1 MKKRGKT
8 ASKVSAPKKGGK
20 GVYFVLGLILLA
32 ALFLRLYQPDW
43 YNERQFHPDERWI
56 VGSAVPAIKHW
67 GDKPIGLQYGSLPL
81 YILHTYRS
89 AVETLRKTV
98 MPRMNMN
105 TAYIGGARVIS
116 ALFDTG
122 TIVFIFLAASLL
134 FGNAVALF
142 ASALLAFTALHIH
155 ASHFFT
161 VDTFVTF
168 FIAGGFYFASR
179 IYRYGK
185 LQDYILSGA
194 FYGMALASKTAALP
208 FVLVILSAHIFN
220 WLKIKGI
227 TRAAKKE
234 RTEAWVRL
242 GWAAAISFAAFFI
255 SMPHAILS
263 FEQFSR
269 DQQYQSHILVTGKG
283 DVPYNRQY
291 LNTAP
296 YLYYI
301 KNLVVY
307 TMGIPYGAAAFL
319 AFGFYLFLIARRL
332 KEGKGMQAELLLLF
346 AWMLPYF
353 IVVGSSFAKFNRYML
368 PLTPFLAVLAAKL
381 LIDFGAWVK
390 EKKFSA
396 VVNVIVIG
404 GAAFYGLAFM
414 NIYKN
419 PHTWI
424 EASRWIYKNAPTH
437 VQDESGITRQTAV
450 LNEMW
455 GDDLPTHTD
464 GGHPGMYRNLKW
476 NVQEPDSPRKLD
488 ELSMM
493 LEQADYV
500 MMADK
505 RAYGTYLRIPHRY
518 PLNYFYYSTMLS
530 NPEKLGFKMA
540 LDLAVYPKLFGIKIK
555 DDKADESYQLY
566 DHPHV
571 YIFKKET
578 QIPRAE
584 LRAIIAEGQAQIAA
598 KYRPGAAVAGHGVK
612 EKAAYP
618 NPNIGEMRDR
628 TKAFLPQFSVF
639 IWYLLVQALAVIV
652 MPLFFI
658 IFRNLDDKGWALA
671 KIGGIFFFAWINW
684 IIVSTGAWK
693 FYQMNLLILFAG
705 LAAAA
710 FVWYRANF
718 EKVKKIVKEKFRHIL
733 VTETVFLGAY
743 MLFILIKL
751 WFPNIHDV
759 AGHGYNGGG
768 EPMGMAYL
776 SAIYNDVKFPPHDPW
791 LAGFTLNYY
800 YWGQL
805 MIASIAKL
813 LGYLPRLSYNLS
825 LALLFAVS
833 FTAAF
838 GLVRAMT
845 GKYRY
850 GLLAGFLLALA
861 GNFHTLMF
869 IMDKFV
875 NSHSIQAAAN
885 SIMSFQFIWDP
896 TRIYPSPVITE
907 MPFFSW
913 LYGDLHAH
921 NIVIP
926 VAVLGIALLYSVFS
940 SANKT
945 TNAFYSFG
953 DKPFDMGVTAAA
965 LAVITGSMLAIN
977 TWNFPPQIMLALG
990 VLVFLGWR
998 LYADNMKFKKKE
1010 GVEARLKA
1018 GALPL
1023 ATSLAAAAAVGV
1035 AAYLAFLPFHANFI
1049 SPYETKVQQISQAE
1063 RAPLFVMLKY
1073 FGVFFFMIL
1082 AYLYTAVFSAA
1093 GSAASDAGFKKIKRF
1108 DFNKIMKTVSKALD
1122 KIMDAPATAVK
1133 FIAAAAAVILIIFL
1147 AFYQPTFALLAA
1159 MMAAVLYAGFKA
1171 HDRKEIFSLVLIFMS
1186 LGITLGTELFYI
1198 ADGRM
1203 NTVFK
1208 FYMVAWVLLA
1218 LGVPYILKLFYDKFA
1233 KALREE
1239 KRDWLILTAGV
1250 LGLIALIFGLHYIDA
1265 RQGGRFVEALFIA
1278 LVILAP
1284 AAVFFLRN
1292 KTGKYIFSAALL
1304 FVLVPAVLY
1313 PVLGSA
1319 AKMSICSMGFKE
1331 KPRIDGMEYMK
1342 NLRQRPGAVR
1352 DFDRHD
1358 YQAMEWMEKNYLKIE
1373 PFLETP
1379 GENMYS
1385 GVSRISIFTGMPTLV
1400 GWGYQVGQQSGRG
1413 SEVAQRNQAAN
1424 NAYRTPSGETAKQI
1438 LGSFGVKYVYSGA
1451 IEKNTYGSG
1460 TAKFDDFADKVYSNE
1475 GAELY
1480 KIRQ

>member
-1 MKKRGKT
+1 MEKIGKKGIKFFL
-8 ASKVSAPKKGGK
+8 PLKGGK
-20 GVYFVLGLILLA
+20 GVYFVLGLIILI
-32 ALFLRLYQPDW
+32 ALVLRLYQPDW
-43 YNERQFHPDERWI
+43 YNDRQFHPDERWI
-56 VGSAVPAIKHW
+56 VGSAVPALNHW

-89 AVETLRKTV
+89 VVESLRKTV
-98 MPRMNMN
+98 MPGMDMNK
-105 TAYIGGARVIS
+105 AYIGGARVIS

-122 TIVFIFLAASLL
+122 TIVFVFLASSLL
-134 FGNAVALF
+134 FGSSVALF

-161 VDTFVTF
+161 VDTFMTF
-168 FIAGGFYFASR
+168 FIVGGFYFAAR
-179 IYRYGK
+179 IYKYGK
-185 LQDYILSGA
+185 LPDYMLAGA

-208 FVLVILSAHIFN
+208 FVFVIIAAHILN
-220 WLKIKGI
+220 WLKIKGK
-227 TRAAKKE
+227 TKAAKKE
-234 RTEAWVRL
+234 RIESWVRL
-242 GWAAAISFAAFFI
+242 GCAAAISFAAFFVC
-255 SMPHAILS
+255 MPHAILS
-263 FEQFSR
+263 FEQFNR

-291 LNTAP
+291 LDTTP

-301 KNLVVY
+301 KNLVFY
-307 TMGIPYGAAAFL
+307 TMGIPYGAAAFF

-332 KEGKGMQAELLLLF
+332 REGKGMQAELLLLF

-368 PLTPFLAVLAAKL
+368 PFTPFLAVLAAKL
-381 LIDFGAWVK
+381 LIDFAAWVK
-390 EKKFSA
+390 EKKFA
-396 VVNVIVIG
+396 VILNVIVVG

-414 NIYKN
+414 NVYKN

-424 EASRWIYKNAPTH
+424 EASRWIYKNVPTQ
-437 VQDESGITRQTAV
+437 VQDASGITRQTTV

-455 GDDLPTHTD
+455 GDDLPTYAE

-493 LEQADYV
+493 LEQTDYV
-500 MMADK
+500 MMADR
-505 RAYGTYLRIPHRY
+505 RAYGTYLRIPQRY
-518 PLNYFYYSTMLS
+518 PLNYFYYATMFS
-530 NPEKLGFKMA
+530 NPGKLGFENV
-540 LDLAVYPKLFGIKIK
+540 LDLAVYPQLFGIKIK

-566 DHPHV
+566 DHPRV
-571 YIFKKET
+571 YIFKKER

-584 LRAIIAEGQAQIAA
+584 LRLILEEGKAQIAA
-598 KYRPGAAVAGHGVK
+598 KYVQRAAPGGGGVK

-618 NPNIGEMRDR
+618 NPNIGEMRDI
-628 TKAFLPQFSVF
+628 TKPFLPQFSVF
-639 IWYLLVQALAVIV
+639 IWYLLVQALALVV
-652 MPLFFI
+652 MPIFFI
-658 IFRNLDDKGWALA
+658 IFRNFDDKGWALA

-710 FVWYRANF
+710 FVWYRVNF
-718 EKVKKIVKEKFRHIL
+718 EKVKKFVVEKCRHIL

-743 MLFILIKL
+743 MSFILIKL

-759 AGHGYNGGG
+759 AGQGYNGGG

-776 SAIYNDVKFPPHDPW
+776 SAIYNGVKFPPYDPW

-805 MIASIAKL
+805 MLGTIAKL

-838 GLVRAMT
+838 GLVKAMT
-845 GKYRY
+845 GRYRY

-861 GNFHTLMF
+861 GNFHTLVF
-869 IMDKFV
+869 ILDRFV
-875 NSHSIQAAAN
+875 NAHSIQAAAN
-885 SIMSFQFIWDP
+885 AIMSFQFIWDP

-926 VAVLGIALLYSVFS
+926 VALLGVALLYSVFAA
-940 SANKT
+940 ANKT
-945 TNAFYSFG
+945 ANVFYSFG
-953 DKPFDMGVTAAA
+953 GKPFEIGVTVAA
-965 LAVITGSMLAIN
+965 LAVVTGSMLAMN
-977 TWNFPPQIMLALG
+977 TWNFPPQIMLVAG

-998 LYADNMKFKKKE
+998 LYSDNIKFKKKDGAE
-1010 GVEARLKA
+1010 TRLKA
-1018 GALPL
+1018 GLLPM
-1023 ATSLAAAAAVGV
+1023 ATSVGAAVIVGAV
-1035 AAYLAFLPFHANFI
+1035 AYIAFLPFHSNFI
-1049 SPYETKVQQISQAE
+1049 SPYEVKVQQISQGE
-1063 RAPLFVMLKY
+1063 RASLFVMLKY
-1073 FGVFFFMIL
+1073 FGLFFFMAI

-1093 GSAASDAGFKKIKRF
+1093 GSAAADAGLNKIRKFDLKKILRTASRAF
-1108 DFNKIMKTVSKALD
+1108 DNITGTPATTAKFIT
-1122 KIMDAPATAVK
+1122 ATAV
-1133 FIAAAAAVILIIFL
+1133 VVLIIFL
-1147 AFYQPTFALLAA
+1147 VFYQATFALLAA

-1171 HDRKEIFSLVLIFMS
+1171 KDRGEIFSLVLIFMS
-1186 LGITLGTELFYI
+1186 LGIAMGTELFYI

-1218 LGVPYILKLFYDKFA
+1218 VSVPYILKLFYDKFG
-1233 KALREE
+1233 KHMKEG
-1239 KRDWLILTAGV
+1239 KRDWLILTGGV
-1250 LGLIALIFGLHYIDA
+1250 LGLVALFFGLRYVDA
-1265 RQGGRFVEALFIA
+1265 RQGYSTVEMLFI
-1278 LVILAP
+1278 LIVILVP
-1284 AAVFFLRN
+1284 ATVYFLRN
-1292 KTGKYIFSAALL
+1292 RIGKYIFSAALL
-1304 FVLVPAVLY
+1304 FVLLPAVLY

-1319 AKMSICSMGFKE
+1319 VKMSICSLGFKE
-1331 KPRIDGMEYMK
+1331 KPRIDGMEYME
-1342 NLRQRPGAVR
+1342 NLRQRQGATR
-1352 DFDRHD
+1352 DFDRYD
-1358 YQAMEWMEKNYLKIE
+1358 YQAMEWMEKNYARIE

-1379 GENMYS
+1379 GEHMYT
-1385 GVSRISIFTGMPTLV
+1385 GLSRISIFTGMPTLV
-1400 GWGYQVGQQSGRG
+1400 GWGYQVGQQSGRH

-1424 NAYRTPSGETAKQI
+1424 NAYRTPSVETARQI
-1438 LGSFGVKYVYSGA
+1438 MESFGVKYVYTGS
-1451 IEKNTYGSG
+1451 IEKNMYGSG
-1460 TAKFDDFADKVYSNE
+1460 AAKFAGSEDKVYGNK
-1475 GAELY
+1475 GAEMY
-1480 KIRQ
+1480 RISR